1 MSPEINDIIQAVK
14 DHAALYWNIPLIKAN
29 KEVYIG
35 AVLGAG
41 ILTRMLGGPLKLGA
55 LILAFYTPYLYFNFF
70 V

>member
-35 AVLGAG
+35 TVLGTA
-41 ILTRMLGGPLKLGA
+41 ILARMLGGPMKLGA
-55 LILAFYTPYLYFNFF
+55 MILGFYTPYLYFTYFM
-70 V
+70 

>member
-35 AVLGAG
+35 AVLGG
-41 ILTRMLGGPLKLGA
+41 GMLVRMLGGPMKLGA
-55 LILAFYTPYLYFNFF
+55 LILAFYTPSIYFTYFM
-70 V
+70 